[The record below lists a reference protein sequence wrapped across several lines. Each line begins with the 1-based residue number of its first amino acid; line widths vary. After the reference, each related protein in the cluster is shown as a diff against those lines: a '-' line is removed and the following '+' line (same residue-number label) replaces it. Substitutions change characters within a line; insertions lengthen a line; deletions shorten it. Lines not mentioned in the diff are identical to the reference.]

1 MDLTLIGYTASVFAA
16 LLAVSSYMHWGVA
29 EVHAYT
35 IPPYFE
41 ERGYTTRIVAN
52 QVVDSMRR
60 IQVEVA
66 SLNEV
71 KVVVQGQA
79 QPIGEVASYFGIV
92 ELLRATEGLFGLDPR
107 VVAIEITQHDDV
119 AHWRTRGDHV
129 VTGYQIRQGDLPLE
143 DPGKLIDHLGLQI
156 IGYVSP
162 FEALAYVFI
171 QDSAS
176 GNYDTT
182 VSFASDL
189 MRDCERHQAW
199 VCTADNIKHAQLL
212 RGMAYLYSDRS
223 QRAFEDFEAASK
235 VGAPT
240 AVGMAFYGDAYAALD
255 LNEEAARRYQQSIDL
270 DAGVGERFYELAL
283 GYASGGNH
291 RLAERRFRTA
301 AALGL
306 DTEAFLVAWGDNL
319 HALGLHQEALV
330 RYRKAE
336 AVDLDTELYVDR
348 IDRSL
353 KALGEEPSRAPSGG
367 PVRPD
372 LPGAP
377 AAGAAPG

>member
-1 MDLTLIGYTASVFAA
+1 MDLTLIGYTASLFAT
-16 LLAVSSYMHWGVA
+16 LLALSSYMHWGVA
-29 EVHAYT
+29 EVHTYS

-92 ELLRATEGLFGLDPR
+92 ELIRATEGVFGLDPR

-129 VTGYQIRQGDLPLE
+129 VLGYQIRQGDIPLADTE
-143 DPGKLIDHLGLQI
+143 KLIDHLGLQV

-176 GNYDTT
+176 GDYDTT

-189 MRDCERHQAW
+189 IRDCELNRAW

-223 QRAFEDFEAASK
+223 QRAFDDFEAASK
-235 VGAPT
+235 IGAPT
-240 AVGMAFYGDAYAALD
+240 ALGLAFYGDAYAALD
-255 LNEEAARRYQQSIDL
+255 LKEEAERRYQQSVEL
-270 DAGVGERFYELAL
+270 DSKIGERFYELAQ

-306 DTEAFLVAWGDNL
+306 ESEVFLVAWGDNL
-319 HALGLHQEALV
+319 HALGIHQEALA
-330 RYRKAE
+330 RYRQAE
-336 AVDLDTELYVDR
+336 ALDLETELYVDR

-353 KALGEEPSRAPSGG
+353 KALGEAPSTAPSGG
-367 PVRPD
+367 PVKLD
-372 LPGAP
+372 
-377 AAGAAPG
+377 